1 MHPLDRPAWASLVSF
16 HQPLALGTALA
27 RRYARDVNVFAA
39 VGTEDEDALAALAAL
54 VAPGEQVYVAQAT
67 PIRVPPELVALKQA
81 LCVQM
86 LAAGPVAD
94 AADTADMVPLGAVDA
109 AEMLAL
115 AELTEPGPFRLGTW
129 RMGQFFGIRIDD
141 RLAAMAGERF
151 HCPGFAEVSGV
162 CTHPDFRGRGLASR
176 LSRHVAARIAARGEV
191 AFLHAWQDHADA
203 IHLYQRLGFAWRSDV
218 NVAVLA
224 RR

>member
-16 HQPLALGTALA
+16 HQPLSLGAAQA

-39 VGTEDEDALAALAAL
+39 TGAESEDALAALAAL
-54 VAPGEQVYVAQAT
+54 VASGEQVYVLQAP
-67 PIRVPPELVALKQA
+67 PIRVPPELVALRQA

-86 LAAGPVAD
+86 LAANPVAD
-94 AADTADMVPLGAVDA
+94 AADTTDMVPLGAADA

-129 RMGQFFGIRIDD
+129 RMGQFFGIRIGG

-176 LSRHVAARIAARGEV
+176 LSRHVAARIAARGET

-203 IHLYQRLGFAWRSDV
+203 IHLYQRLGFAWRCDV

>member
-16 HQPLALGTALA
+16 HRSLSIGDAQAK
-27 RRYARDVNVFAA
+27 RYVRDVNVFAA
-39 VGTEDEDALAALAAL
+39 TGEETDDASAALATL
-54 VAPGEQVYVAQAT
+54 VAPGEQIYVLQVP
-67 PIRVPPELVALKQA
+67 PIRISPELTARKQA

-86 LAAGPVAD
+86 LATTAVAD
-94 AADTADMVPLGAVDA
+94 AADTTDIQPLGTADA
-109 AEMLAL
+109 EEMLAL
-115 AELTEPGPFRLGTW
+115 ATLTEPGPFRIGTG
-129 RMGQFFGIRIDD
+129 RMGQFVGIRIGG

-162 CTHPDFRGRGLASR
+162 CTHPDFRGHGLASR
-176 LSRHVAARIAARGEV
+176 LSRHVAARIAARGET
-191 AFLHAWQDHADA
+191 AFLHAWRDHADA
-203 IHLYQRLGFAWRSDV
+203 IHLYQNLGFTWRSDV